1 MTVPVLAVM
10 NLSARVPGAADRN
23 PMRAR
28 PVSAGDGSPRMIRSL
43 VAAAAAAAAVLL
55 TSAAP
60 ALAQATA
67 VDLDRFDGRWFEI
80 ARNPNG
86 MQRDCSRAQIDFN
99 PADQP
104 GRYSILVSC
113 ARRPTGAVETLRANA
128 RVTDPTTNARF
139 RFSLAGL
146 LSFGGLASQQYW
158 VWDHAPDYSWAIM
171 GLPDKSSWWIWH
183 RSQSPAAAVR
193 TATLARARA
202 LGFAT
207 ARVVHT
213 GQ

>member
-1 MTVPVLAVM
+1 MFRFPL
-10 NLSARVPGAADRN
+10 
-23 PMRAR
+23 
-28 PVSAGDGSPRMIRSL
+28 
-43 VAAAAAAAAVLL
+43 AAATAIVLL
-55 TSAAP
+55 AASSSP

-86 MQRDCSRAQIDFN
+86 AQRDCSRAQIDFN
-99 PADQP
+99 RAAS
-104 GRYSILVSC
+104 GRFSVLVTC
-113 ARRPTGAVETLRANA
+113 VRRPSGDVETLRANA
-128 RVTDPTTNARF
+128 RVTDSTTNAKF
-139 RFSLAGL
+139 RFSLTGL

-183 RSQSPAAAVR
+183 RSQSPGTSVR
-193 TATLARARA
+193 SATLARVQA
-202 LGFAT
+202 LGFDT
-207 ARVVHT
+207 SRVTHT

>member
-1 MTVPVLAVM
+1 
-10 NLSARVPGAADRN
+10 
-23 PMRAR
+23 
-28 PVSAGDGSPRMIRSL
+28 MIRPL
-43 VAAAAAAAAVLL
+43 LGAAAAAVLL

-86 MQRDCSRAQIDFN
+86 AQRDCSRAQIDFN
-99 PADQP
+99 PAAE
-104 GRYSILVSC
+104 GRYAILVTC
-113 ARRPTGAVETLRANA
+113 VRRPSGNVETLRATA
-128 RVTDPTTNARF
+128 RVTDTTTNAKF

-183 RSQSPAAAVR
+183 RSQSPSPSVR

-202 LGFAT
+202 LGFNT
-207 ARVVHT
+207 ARVVQT
-213 GQ
+213 GV

>member
-1 MTVPVLAVM
+1 
-10 NLSARVPGAADRN
+10 
-23 PMRAR
+23 
-28 PVSAGDGSPRMIRSL
+28 MIRPL
-43 VAAAAAAAAVLL
+43 LGAAAAAVLL

-80 ARNPNG
+80 ARNPTG
-86 MQRDCSRAQIDFN
+86 AQRDCSRAQIDFN
-99 PADQP
+99 PAAA
-104 GRYSILVSC
+104 GRYAILVTC
-113 ARRPTGAVETLRANA
+113 VRRPSGNVETLRATA
-128 RVTDPTTNARF
+128 RVTDTTTNPKF

-183 RSQSPAAAVR
+183 RSQSPSPSVR

-202 LGFAT
+202 LGFNT
-207 ARVVHT
+207 ARVVQT
-213 GQ
+213 GV